1 MEYPKDNYNIK
12 GLVMLDIVEETAI
25 SSLGA
30 MSSFLERLPPKFI
43 SYQQAID
50 WHIKATSLLK
60 NPESAK
66 LSVPDLFL
74 DNGEYLTW
82 KTDLKETQPFWDTW
96 FKKLSKNFVECGKD
110 KNIAKLLILA
120 GHETLDTS
128 LIIGQMQGKYQLI
141 VFNNPMTGHF
151 IHEDIP
157 NEVGVSL
164 IDFMKRNDSPEEYM
178 KKELGFT
185 PKWGGKIHQ

>member
-1 MEYPKDNYNIK
+1 
-12 GLVMLDIVEETAI
+12 MLDIVEETAI

-50 WHIKATSLLK
+50 WHLKATSLLK

-74 DNGEYLTW
+74 DNGEVLTW
-82 KTDLKETQPFWDTW
+82 KTELKVTQPFWDTW
-96 FKKLSKNFVECGKD
+96 FHQLSKNFVECGKE
-110 KNIAKLLILA
+110 KNVAKLLILA

-151 IHEDIP
+151 VHEDIP
-157 NEVGVSL
+157 NEVCASL
-164 IDFMKRNDSPEEYM
+164 LDFMKRNDSPEEYM

-185 PKWGGKIHQ
+185 PKWGGKIHK